1 MEHITLFTDI
11 LPEEQERMRVC
22 FKVRE
27 KVFQNGE
34 TIMEYSSSMKKIG
47 LIQEGRAVLYCCDE
61 EGNEYVI
68 DELNKD
74 SVFGE
79 PFLLPSDSQYYYVC
93 ATTVTKVLFIDYE
106 HVIKRCENACHHHSQ
121 MVSNLLQMTAL
132 RSRQQTDRIYMLSRS
147 STRKKLIAY
156 LHSLA
161 AEKNAGKFKLPMS
174 YTALAQYLSVDRSAM
189 MREIKNL
196 SDEGV
201 IRRNGRNVELLAYRI
216 KPGHGWKIR
225 PEKIIMNV
233 TVRKYEEKDLPD
245 LIRIWNEV
253 VEDGVA
259 FPQEECLNEET
270 GKAFFSEQTYTAAA
284 VDAESGKVYGLCIL
298 HPNNIG
304 RCGHICNASYAVSR
318 DSRGLHI
325 GEKLVSD
332 CLTREKSMVLVSCSL
347 MRLWPAMFLQD
358 IFMRDLDLPSLA

>member
-22 FKVRE
+22 FNVRE

-34 TIMEYSSSMKKIG
+34 TIMEYSSSMIKIG

-61 EGNEYVI
+61 DGNEYVI

-79 PFLLPSDSQYYYVC
+79 PFLLPSDSQHYYVC
-93 ATTVTKVLFIDYE
+93 ATTVTK
-106 HVIKRCENACHHHSQ
+106 
-121 MVSNLLQMTAL
+121 
-132 RSRQQTDRIYMLSRS
+132 MLSRS

-201 IRRNGRNVELLAYRI
+201 IRRNGRNVELL
-216 KPGHGWKIR
+216 K
-225 PEKIIMNV
+225 
-233 TVRKYEEKDLPD
+233 
-245 LIRIWNEV
+245 
-253 VEDGVA
+253 
-259 FPQEECLNEET
+259 
-270 GKAFFSEQTYTAAA
+270 
-284 VDAESGKVYGLCIL
+284 
-298 HPNNIG
+298 
-304 RCGHICNASYAVSR
+304 
-318 DSRGLHI
+318 
-325 GEKLVSD
+325 
-332 CLTREKSMVLVSCSL
+332 
-347 MRLWPAMFLQD
+347 
-358 IFMRDLDLPSLA
+358 

>member
-1 MEHITLFTDI
+1 MNCKVKQCCAALAARKLAEHDPAVVEITRGGKNKSHHVLRKSD
-11 LPEEQERMRVC
+11 
-22 FKVRE
+22 
-27 KVFQNGE
+27 
-34 TIMEYSSSMKKIG
+34 MKKIG

-61 EGNEYVI
+61 DGNEYVI
-68 DELNKD
+68 DELNRD

-79 PFLLPSDSQYYYVC
+79 PFLLPSDSQHYYVC

-201 IRRNGRNVELLAYRI
+201 IRRNGRNVELL
-216 KPGHGWKIR
+216 K
-225 PEKIIMNV
+225 
-233 TVRKYEEKDLPD
+233 
-245 LIRIWNEV
+245 
-253 VEDGVA
+253 
-259 FPQEECLNEET
+259 
-270 GKAFFSEQTYTAAA
+270 
-284 VDAESGKVYGLCIL
+284 
-298 HPNNIG
+298 
-304 RCGHICNASYAVSR
+304 
-318 DSRGLHI
+318 
-325 GEKLVSD
+325 
-332 CLTREKSMVLVSCSL
+332 
-347 MRLWPAMFLQD
+347 
-358 IFMRDLDLPSLA
+358 